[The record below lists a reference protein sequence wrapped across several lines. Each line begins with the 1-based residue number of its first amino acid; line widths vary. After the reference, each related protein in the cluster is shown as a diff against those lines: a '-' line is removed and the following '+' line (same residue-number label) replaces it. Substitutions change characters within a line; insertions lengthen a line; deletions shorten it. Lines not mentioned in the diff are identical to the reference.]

1 VAIGATPPP
10 LAKDDVIQDLQRSGW
25 SRWTPRRAGVP
36 ALIDWWPAYVLL
48 IALVVL
54 SVLVT
59 LRLAV
64 EFLSP
69 FGHVLVIA
77 GVACVLTFSLAPL
90 VTRLEHTMP
99 RRVAAALVFF
109 GTLAVLLAL
118 AAVIAW
124 QFSGEGQRLS
134 NQLTQLAEALK
145 GNSRLMIGP
154 YEIPPNIQERLS
166 DLTEQGT
173 KIDEWSASVAL
184 GIVTSLVDLGLV
196 LVITFYLLLD
206 IRRLRSVVLR
216 WLDPAHRPGARRVF
230 SEIARVFGAY
240 VRAQLLVAV
249 SLGLLV
255 AVVLLAFGVPY
266 ALFLALFAALAE
278 LIPMVGPIV
287 GAVPALLL
295 SATMPL
301 PTVIWVGVAFVFI
314 QLIESNILVPR
325 MVGRA
330 VGIHPIGSILALA
343 LGFQLGGIIGAL
355 FAVPLA
361 GLLWVLVS
369 TAVRAWRD
377 KRIELQRT
385 VDLTSLRRRRLALQ
399 QQRRS
404 TGVVTRS

>member
-1 VAIGATPPP
+1 VTPTPPP

-54 SVLVT
+54 SVLVS

-77 GVACVLTFSLAPL
+77 GIACVLTFSLAPL
-90 VTRLEHTMP
+90 VTRLEHAMP
-99 RRVAAALVFF
+99 RRVASALVFF

-154 YEIPPNIQERLS
+154 YEVPPNIQERLS

-206 IRRLRSVVLR
+206 VRRLRAVVLR

-240 VRAQLLVAV
+240 VRAQLLVAL

-255 AVVLLAFGVPY
+255 AVVLLALGVPY

-287 GAVPALLL
+287 GAVPALLV

-301 PTVIWVGVAFVFI
+301 PTAIWVGVAFVFI

-330 VGIHPIGSILALA
+330 VGIHPVGSILALA

-369 TAVRAWRD
+369 TTVRAWRD

-385 VDLTSLRRRRLALQ
+385 VDLTSLRRRRLALL
-399 QQRRS
+399 RRAAS
-404 TGVVTRS
+404 VTTRS